1 MSRAQQT
8 LGLSIV
14 LAFALGLGYAG
25 WRMVR
30 TDSEG
35 EICLTSGRPIHA
47 NMRTVAFVDNKRQVF
62 CCPTCALSE
71 GVQTHSTVRF
81 EQIADSE
88 TGHPLRPIDAFAV
101 EGSGVIPCLR
111 PHELAN
117 RDGLVVPMD
126 FDRCSPSIIAFSSRS
141 SAEKFASEYGGRV
154 DTLLQIVGHAATNKG
169 H

>member
-8 LGLSIV
+8 LGLGIV

-35 EICLTSGRPIHA
+35 EICLTSGRPIHT
-47 NMRTVAFVDNKRQVF
+47 NMRTVAFVGNKRQVF
-62 CCPTCALSE
+62 CCPTCALSA
-71 GVQTHSTVRF
+71 GTQTHNPVRF
-81 EQIADSE
+81 DQVADYE
-88 TGHPLRPIDAFAV
+88 TGHSLRPIDAFAV

-111 PHELAN
+111 PHEMAN

-126 FDRCSPSIIAFSSRS
+126 FDRCSPSILAFSSRS

-154 DTLLQIVGHAATNKG
+154 DTFLQIVSHPATNRG